1 MRLPDSMSPLTREIM
16 GYELVRVLFFS
27 LFVSLTCQLTEVF
40 AETKPTQPVGS
51 AIRGQPI
58 RRATQSASSNVTVQV
73 TLATNSPSA
82 VPVVAQSLATAEFSV
97 LSFDQLASF
106 PYEVS
111 DATLTST
118 NAANVPDQI
127 PATIK
132 AFNRKSIA
140 LKGFMLPLKVEKGLV
155 TEMLIMRDQSM
166 CCYGKVP
173 KINEWVSVKM
183 TRGGVKPVMDLPVT
197 LKGTLEVGE
206 TRENGYLTGIYRMEG
221 VTMEETK

>member
-1 MRLPDSMSPLTREIM
+1 MRLPDSMSR
-16 GYELVRVLFFS
+16 LVRVIIGFNLARILVGGLVLGFHQGE
-27 LFVSLTCQLTEVF
+27 VS
-40 AETKPTQPVGS
+40 AEEKSAPPAGT

-58 RRATQSASSNVTVQV
+58 RRPIRASGSNTTVQAIVATNAPSLVVPTVLSSN
-73 TLATNSPSA
+73 
-82 VPVVAQSLATAEFSV
+82 TAEFSV

-111 DATLTST
+111 DTTLTST
-118 NAANVPDQI
+118 NAPNVPDQI

-132 AFNRKSIA
+132 AFHRKSIA
-140 LKGFMLPLKVEKGLV
+140 LQGFMLPLKVEKGLV

-173 KINEWVSVKM
+173 KMNEWVSVKM
-183 TRGGVKPVMDLPVT
+183 TRGGVKPVMDMPVT

-206 TRENGYLTGIYRMEG
+206 TRENGYLTGIYRMDG